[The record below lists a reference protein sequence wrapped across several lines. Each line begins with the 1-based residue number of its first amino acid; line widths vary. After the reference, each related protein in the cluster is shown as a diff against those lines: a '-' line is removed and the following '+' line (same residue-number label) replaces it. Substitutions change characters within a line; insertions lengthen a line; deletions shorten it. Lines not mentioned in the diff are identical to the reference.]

1 MVRSRGRN
9 QPRIPFLTFVK
20 ENTMHTADMLIHVHP
35 DLNAQARTTLEK
47 NLLSHIG
54 VDCAEFEH
62 KPQPHSILVRY
73 DPETIAGMDI
83 LMEVRNVDPVATM
96 VGM

>member
-1 MVRSRGRN
+1 MN
-9 QPRIPFLTFVK
+9 
-20 ENTMHTADMLIHVHP
+20 TADMLIHVHP

-62 KPQPHSILVRY
+62 RPQPHSILVKY
-73 DPETIAGMDI
+73 DPDTIEGMEI
-83 LMEVRNVDPVATM
+83 LQTVRKFDPKASM

>member
-1 MVRSRGRN
+1 
-9 QPRIPFLTFVK
+9 
-20 ENTMHTADMLIHVHP
+20 MHTADMLIHVHP
-35 DLNAQARTTLEK
+35 DLNAQARTALEK

-62 KPQPHSILVRY
+62 KPQPHSILVKY
-73 DPETIAGMDI
+73 DPESIEGLDI

-96 VGM
+96 IGM